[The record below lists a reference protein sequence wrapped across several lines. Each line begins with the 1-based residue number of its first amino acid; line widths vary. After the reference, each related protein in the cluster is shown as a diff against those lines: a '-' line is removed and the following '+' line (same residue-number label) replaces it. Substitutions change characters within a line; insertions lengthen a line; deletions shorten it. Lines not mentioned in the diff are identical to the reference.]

1 MKNKGLYNK
10 QIISKYLWRNYLSFI
25 VVAILLILVPCF
37 ILEFISN
44 STKDRIFSN
53 IYTADS
59 LMENNIEDIIIDE
72 VLAKNGSVDIITE
85 DYRVHHLGGAITF
98 SQEQFSK
105 EEFATFLLE
114 ANTYDATY
122 KRSIAYNSREKF
134 WLMVSFPISLR
145 MEFII
150 QYNLNSPE
158 FPFYYKVVLAS
169 LAGYFI
175 LVVVSAFFFAK
186 YNSKTLMYMEESR
199 KRLVRDIA
207 HDLKNPLASIQGN
220 AELYQNNIEAE
231 QGQKEHYVDII
242 HRNSVRANELIT
254 MLFEYSKLD
263 SIDFALNIEKAD
275 ICELLRLKLAYFFG
289 IFEEQHIDVLVEI
302 PEMECLVPMDYQQMN
317 RVFDN
322 LFENILKYSKSATQV
337 RIALEKQSKYIQII
351 VEDDGEG
358 MDEETAKHCF
368 EPFFRED
375 KARNSQTGG
384 TGLGLAIV
392 QKIIQAHHG
401 KIQVETEKGEGCRF
415 MIQFPGK

>member
-1 MKNKGLYNK
+1 
-10 QIISKYLWRNYLSFI
+10 
-25 VVAILLILVPCF
+25 
-37 ILEFISN
+37 
-44 STKDRIFSN
+44 
-53 IYTADS
+53 
-59 LMENNIEDIIIDE
+59 
-72 VLAKNGSVDIITE
+72 
-85 DYRVHHLGGAITF
+85 
-98 SQEQFSK
+98 
-105 EEFATFLLE
+105 
-114 ANTYDATY
+114 
-122 KRSIAYNSREKF
+122 
-134 WLMVSFPISLR
+134 
-145 MEFII
+145 
-150 QYNLNSPE
+150 
-158 FPFYYKVVLAS
+158 
-169 LAGYFI
+169 
-175 LVVVSAFFFAK
+175 
-186 YNSKTLMYMEESR
+186 MEESR

-351 VEDDGEG
+351 VEDVGEG